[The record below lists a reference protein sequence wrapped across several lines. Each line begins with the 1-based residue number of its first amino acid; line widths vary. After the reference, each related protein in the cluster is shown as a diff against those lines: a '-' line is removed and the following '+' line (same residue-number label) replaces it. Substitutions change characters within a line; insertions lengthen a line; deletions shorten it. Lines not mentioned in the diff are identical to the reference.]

1 MTDLNTLISVVNAHA
16 ANENKVRFGGKDKLK
31 VEQNKIEV
39 TKLEQRVVWDWH
51 YGVPNDFCVFID
63 VLDPHAAYV
72 FVKLEDDVLKRTLV
86 VSDGKDYRDYRELP
100 PLERSLDENEIA
112 RQLIESVVAATSAS

>member
-16 ANENKVRFGGKDKLK
+16 ADENRVRFGGRDILN

-39 TKLEQRVVWDWH
+39 TKLEQRIVWDWH

-72 FVKLEDDVLKRTLV
+72 FVRLEDDVLKRVLV
-86 VSDGKDYRDYRELP
+86 VSDGEDYRNHQELP
-100 PLERSLDENEIA
+100 SLEKSLDDNEIA
-112 RQLIESVVAATSAS
+112 RQIIESVVAATVAS